1 MQESRFLS
9 SRRLRSNLFVKLQ
22 MMVLVEPRERI
33 KRQIPPLI
41 RLSKLNSNL
50 HSILQQGVNSSL

>member
-22 MMVLVEPRERI
+22 MMVLVEPRKI
-33 KRQIPPLI
+33 KRQTPPLI